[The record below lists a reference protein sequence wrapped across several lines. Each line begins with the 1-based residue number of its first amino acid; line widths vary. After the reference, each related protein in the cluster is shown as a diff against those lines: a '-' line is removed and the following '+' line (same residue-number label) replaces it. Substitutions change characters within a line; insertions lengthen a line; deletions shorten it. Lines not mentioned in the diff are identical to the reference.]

1 MKKNKATILLFHRVH
16 PVRDVMWDPMDPK
29 RFENILK
36 FVKKNYTVLPLL
48 EILDTKPAPVKK
60 PLAAITFDDGYKDF
74 IEYSLPIMDRLKI
87 PSSIYIVTDCIS
99 KNKPTWTFEVDYL
112 FFNTNKL
119 QIDWTIDTSFLPDD
133 FKKDKFI
140 NKQELIAFCLK
151 FKQYIK
157 KIPEEKRRI
166 LLQDLLRSFN
176 DVTIPADLMMSWK
189 EVKQIINAGVE
200 VGSHTVTHPP
210 LATLSKADLD
220 KELQESKAEFF
231 NNTGINTRVI
241 SYPVGSYNQQVKEA
255 SLLAG
260 YDFGLAV
267 NHTIYDV
274 NNRDTFEIPR
284 IELYNE
290 PFWKSWLRI
299 KQYR

>member
-36 FVKKNYTVLPLL
+36 FVKKNYTVLPIL
-48 EILDTKPAPVKK
+48 EILDTKPAPIKK
-60 PLAAITFDDGYKDF
+60 PFAAITFDDGYKDF
-74 IEYSLPIMDRLKI
+74 IEYSLPIMDRLKMS
-87 PSSIYIVTDCIS
+87 SSIYVVTDCIS

-274 NNRDTFEIPR
+274 NNRDAFEIPR

>member
-1 MKKNKATILLFHRVH
+1 MKKNKASILLFHRVH
-16 PVRDVMWDPMDPK
+16 PVRDVMWDPIDPK

-48 EILDTKPAPVKK
+48 EILDTKPAPLKK
-60 PLAAITFDDGYKDF
+60 PLAAITFDDGYRDF

-87 PSSIYIVTDCIS
+87 PSSIYVVTDCIS
-99 KNKPTWTFEVDYL
+99 KNKPTWTFVVDYL
-112 FFNTNKL
+112 FFNTSKL
-119 QIDWTIDTSFLPDD
+119 QIDWTIDTYFLPDD
-133 FKKDKFI
+133 LRKDKFV
-140 NKQELIAFCLK
+140 NKKELITFCIK

-157 KIPEEKRRI
+157 KITEEKRKI
-166 LLQDLLRSFN
+166 LLQDLVRSFN

-210 LATLSKADLD
+210 LATLSGADLD
-220 KELQESKAEFF
+220 RELQLSKAEFF
-231 NNTGINTRVI
+231 KNTGINTNVI

-255 SLLAG
+255 SLRAG
-260 YDFGLAV
+260 YNFGLAV
-267 NHTIYDV
+267 NHTTYDV
-274 NNRDTFEIPR
+274 NDGDVFEIPR

-299 KQYR
+299 NQYQ

>member
-1 MKKNKATILLFHRVH
+1 MKKNNATILLFHRVH

-48 EILDTKPAPVKK
+48 EILDTKPAPIKK
-60 PLAAITFDDGYKDF
+60 PLAAVTFDDGYKDF

-220 KELQESKAEFF
+220 KELQDSKAEFF
-231 NNTGINTRVI
+231 NNTGINTRII

>member
-48 EILDTKPAPVKK
+48 EILDTKPALIKK

-87 PSSIYIVTDCIS
+87 PSSIYVVTDCIS

-189 EVKQIINAGVE
+189 EVKQIINEGVE